1 MNPFSLLVKPA
12 SADCNLRCEYCFY
25 IDHLNK
31 ESSTP
36 RMSEETLELMIKSY
50 MTTNQDKHYTFGWQ
64 GGEPTIMGL
73 KFFQKAVEFQKK
85 YAPPGAT
92 ISNGLQTNG
101 TLITEDWAKFLA
113 EYRFLLGV
121 SLDGPDYLHDHYRK
135 TIGMK
140 PTHKMVLRGIEH
152 LRNNSVEFNILS
164 LINSQNV
171 EKASEIYHYFI
182 QNDFYYHQYIPCV
195 EFSENGTLQPFSIT
209 GKQWGLFLT
218 ELFKEWIK
226 EDINRVSIRLFDSI
240 MEYLVYGRYN
250 VCRMQEDCRQYFV
263 VEYDG
268 GVYPCDFF
276 VKDDLLLGNIKTH
289 NWEKLTKSKIYEDF
303 GTQKANWNLECDK
316 CPYLSLCHGDCQKF
330 RYASP
335 NKSRQISILCE
346 GWKIFYTRSLPQFV
360 SIAENYKL
368 RNKIESPTAFK
379 LRKVGRNDS
388 CPCSSGKKYKLCCGK
403 L

>member
-1 MNPFSLLVKPA
+1 MNPFSLLIKPA

-25 IDHLNK
+25 IDHLNQGN
-31 ESSTP
+31 STP

-50 MTTNQDKHYTFGWQ
+50 MTTNQNNYYTFGWQ

-73 KFFQKAVEFQKK
+73 NFFQKVVEFQMK

-101 TLITEDWAKFLA
+101 MLITEDWAKFLA

-121 SLDGPDYLHDHYRK
+121 SLDGPDYLHDQYRK

-140 PTHKMVLRGIEH
+140 PTHKAVLRGIEH
-152 LRNNSVEFNILS
+152 LRNNGVEFNILS
-164 LINSQNV
+164 LINNQTV

-182 QNDFYYHQYIPCV
+182 DNHFYYHQYIPCV

-209 GKQWGLFLT
+209 GKQWGLFLI

-226 EDINRVSIRLFDSI
+226 EDINRTSIRLFDSI
-240 MEYLVYGRYN
+240 VEYLVYGKYN
-250 VCRMQEDCRQYFV
+250 VCHMQEDCRQYFV

-276 VKDDLLLGNIKTH
+276 VRDDLLLGNLRTH
-289 NWEKLTKSKIYEDF
+289 SWKELSESKIYEDF
-303 GTQKANWNLECDK
+303 GMQKANWNPECDL

-330 RYASP
+330 RFYSP
-335 NKSRQISILCE
+335 SKNKQLSTLCQ
-346 GWKIFYTRSLPQFV
+346 GWKIFYTRTLPHFV
-360 SIAENYKL
+360 SIADNYKMK
-368 RNKIESPTAFK
+368 NNIDSPAPFK

-388 CPCSSGKKYKLCCGK
+388 CPCGSGKKFKVCCGK